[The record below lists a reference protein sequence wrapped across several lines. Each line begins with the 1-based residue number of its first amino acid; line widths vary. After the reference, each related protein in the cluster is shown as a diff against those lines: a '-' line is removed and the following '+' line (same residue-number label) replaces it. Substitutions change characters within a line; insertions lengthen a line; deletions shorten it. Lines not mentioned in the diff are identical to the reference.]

1 MKQKSLL
8 DAPVCF
14 VDKMN
19 KDYNNMNNSIY
30 HYFNGISKDEYNKHH
45 TSMNNEI
52 ICNAVFKSNTINN
65 FLRKSEITL
74 VDIGAG
80 CCDLEKKLVDV
91 LSPDQDILIIAVDRS
106 SNMLR
111 NKKIVPEGFP
121 FNIRFLVA
129 DATSL
134 GLQDNCSEITFVIN
148 VLPYIKNIKS
158 FSNELYRITRN
169 KGLIIIV
176 NPVKDKFNFWERYIN
191 DLKIHFHENIEKF
204 FSSNKFQLIENSQI
218 NLNPVQDVE
227 IIKVPI
233 AELIIVK
240 VKK

>member
-1 MKQKSLL
+1 MVAS
-8 DAPVCF
+8 DAPACF
-14 VDKMN
+14 ADEGKN
-19 KDYNNMNNSIY
+19 DYNNMNKSINR
-30 HYFNGISKDEYNKHH
+30 YFNGISDDEYREHH
-45 TSMNNEI
+45 ISMNNEI
-52 ICNAVFKSNTINN
+52 ICNAVFKSNTINK

-91 LSPDQDILIIAVDRS
+91 LSPDQDIQIIAVDRS

-111 NKKIVPEGFP
+111 NKKIAPEGFP
-121 FNIRFLVA
+121 FNIRFIVA

-134 GLQDNCSEITFVIN
+134 GLQDDCSEITFVIN
-148 VLPYIKNIKS
+148 VLPYIKNIKL
-158 FSNELYRITRN
+158 FSNEMHRITRN
-169 KGLIIIV
+169 KGLIVIV
-176 NPVKDKFNFWERYIN
+176 NPMNNRFDFWEKYFNGI
-191 DLKIHFHENIEKF
+191 KIYFHENIEKIF
-204 FSSNKFQLIENSQI
+204 CSNKFQLIENSQI

-233 AELIIVK
+233 AKLMVVK